1 MRSPREASE
10 PAPTL
15 TMDGMDEDF
24 PRRTRATASRSR
36 SPARAFVAAGLV
48 AFLLGAVGMWFL
60 SRPGSIDPVGI
71 FQTSDQVEVPVVEPV
86 ASSDFDSS
94 STTPV
99 ADPVRDA
106 ARVEQVAEQQGG
118 LDQRIAAMEQRLAR
132 LDLQAEAAAGNAARA
147 EGLLIV
153 FATRRS
159 IERGAPLGYLV
170 DQLRLRFGEARPNSV
185 QTVIDGARNPV
196 TLDQLLAK
204 LDGLAPSLR
213 VAPRDEGAFAKLRRE
228 LGDLFVVRREN
239 APSPAAE
246 SRLERA
252 RLFLE
257 SGRPDAAAAEVRN
270 LPNAARASGWIADAE
285 RYARVQRAL
294 ELLELTAILEP
305 RELRNAAGERVEQPS
320 PAEQTTPSAQR

>member
-1 MRSPREASE
+1 
-10 PAPTL
+10 
-15 TMDGMDEDF
+15 MDEDF
-24 PRRTRATASRSR
+24 PRPIRTAPSRGAASVRAII
-36 SPARAFVAAGLV
+36 AAVLV

-60 SRPGSIDPVGI
+60 SRPDSIDPTGL
-71 FQTSDQVEVPVVEPV
+71 FQTQDQAEVPAAEPLPV
-86 ASSDFDSS
+86 TDTNAPA
-94 STTPV
+94 TTPV
-99 ADPVRDA
+99 ADAVPDA
-106 ARVEQVAEQQGG
+106 ARVEQVVEQQGG
-118 LDQRIAAMEQRLAR
+118 LDQRIAALEQRLAR

-159 IERGAPLGYLV
+159 IERGAPLGYLI

-196 TLDQLLAK
+196 TLDQLLAR

-213 VAPRDEGAFAKLRRE
+213 TAPRDEGAFAKLRRE
-228 LGDLFVVRREN
+228 LGELFVVRRED

-257 SGRPDAAAAEVRN
+257 SGRADAAAAEVRN
-270 LPNAARASGWIADAE
+270 LPNAAPAADWIADAE

-305 RELRNAAGERVEQPS
+305 RELRNAAGARVEQPS
-320 PAEQTTPSAQR
+320 PAERAAPPAAQR